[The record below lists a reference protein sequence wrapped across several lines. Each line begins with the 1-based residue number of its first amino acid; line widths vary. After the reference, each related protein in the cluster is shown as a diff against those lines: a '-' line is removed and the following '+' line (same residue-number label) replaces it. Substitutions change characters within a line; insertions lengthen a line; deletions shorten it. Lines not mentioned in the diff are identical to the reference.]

1 MKTIELTDEEAKL
14 IKSLV
19 VENFKYARFILK
31 NPQDSDDIA
40 NVSNHL
46 RLSKSILEKL

>member
-1 MKTIELTDEEAKL
+1 MKTIELTDGEAKL

-19 VENFKYARFILK
+19 VENFKYARFLLK
-31 NPQDSDDIA
+31 NSASDDEIV
-40 NVSNHL
+40 NISNHL